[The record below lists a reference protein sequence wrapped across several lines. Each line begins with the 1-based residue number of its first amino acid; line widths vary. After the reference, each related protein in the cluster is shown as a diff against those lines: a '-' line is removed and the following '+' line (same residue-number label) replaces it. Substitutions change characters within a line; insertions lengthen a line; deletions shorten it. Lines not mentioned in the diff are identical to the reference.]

1 MDRGNF
7 FHSVYRIQQKMGRVF
22 RELEPYGLFPVD
34 DYFHGPA
41 KSVTSCLANKIL
53 PIRPPLRK
61 DVPLPHQRTA

>member
-7 FHSVYRIQQKMGRVF
+7 FHSVYRIQQKLGRVF

-41 KSVTSCLANKIL
+41 KAITSCLANKVL

-61 DVPLPHQRTA
+61 DATLPHERTA